1 MNTKHTPGPWKA
13 INKPGCGIEIEASID
28 RPFGTDG
35 AKLLPIYEVSIRPSL
50 QISDDGSLYARLSYE
65 TWVQFSDQNWKDTQA
80 ANAKLIAAAPELLA
94 ALQAAK
100 GLLEQIMPVFGS
112 SHTETQYAE
121 ETAAEIQA
129 AIAAATA

>member
-1 MNTKHTPGPWKA
+1 MNTKHTPGPWKVWGVHQDVTTERGSR
-13 INKPGCGIEIEASID
+13 ICEVGRRDVYTIEKCRQPFPEDIEAS
-28 RPFGTDG
+28 
-35 AKLLPIYEVSIRPSL
+35 
-50 QISDDGSLYARLSYE
+50 
-65 TWVQFSDQNWKDTQA
+65 

-112 SHTETQYAE
+112 SHTETQFAD

>member
-1 MNTKHTPGPWKA
+1 MNTKHTPGPCTIEGTAEWGTDRGVLVIASEAQATCKVA
-13 INKPGCGIEIEASID
+13 LINKASS
-28 RPFGTDG
+28 T
-35 AKLLPIYEVSIRPSL
+35 YS
-50 QISDDGSLYARLSYE
+50 
-65 TWVQFSDQNWKDTQA
+65 A

-112 SHTETQYAE
+112 SHTETQYAD